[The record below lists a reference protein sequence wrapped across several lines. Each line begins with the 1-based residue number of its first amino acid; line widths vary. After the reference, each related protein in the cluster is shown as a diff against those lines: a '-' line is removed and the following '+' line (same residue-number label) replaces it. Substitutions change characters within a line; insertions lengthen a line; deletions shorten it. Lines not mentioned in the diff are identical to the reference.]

1 MGKIIQ
7 HIMGKIIQDTLM
19 IDELLL
25 LLKGDSRSHVTI
37 MAYALFKQNH
47 VVIVIRVTR
56 YITK

>member
-1 MGKIIQ
+1 
-7 HIMGKIIQDTLM
+7 MGKIIQDTLM